1 MEKTQLQARVHPLIK
16 SRSYCSQGLR
26 HANDHLWRCCIWQS
40 RSSERLAVYLGLEK
54 IVTFLSYRRPTWKII
69 EITNKSM
76 TPGQRYGHTM
86 VFNKPYL
93 VVFGGNSGNKAEND
107 VWLLNINKGP
117 FQWQRYEFQSKICPS
132 PRVYHSAA
140 ICE

>member
-1 MEKTQLQARVHPLIK
+1 
-16 SRSYCSQGLR
+16 
-26 HANDHLWRCCIWQS
+26 
-40 RSSERLAVYLGLEK
+40 
-54 IVTFLSYRRPTWKII
+54 
-69 EITNKSM
+69 M

-93 VVFGGNSGNKAEND
+93 VVFGGNSGNRAEND

-117 FQWQRYEFQSKICPS
+117 FQWQKYEFQNKVCPS

-140 ICE
+140 ICEQGSAQGMMVVYGGRR

>member
-1 MEKTQLQARVHPLIK
+1 
-16 SRSYCSQGLR
+16 
-26 HANDHLWRCCIWQS
+26 
-40 RSSERLAVYLGLEK
+40 
-54 IVTFLSYRRPTWKII
+54 
-69 EITNKSM
+69 
-76 TPGQRYGHTM
+76 M

-117 FQWQRYEFQSKICPS
+117 FQWQKYEFHNKIAPC